1 MVLSDIDIIQKKLAK
16 NKRKLLKEK
25 EIKILEEKLEQLNQN
40 QDISIENEDEKKYCL
55 NIIEKYINKFDL
67 RLLHVRDVP
76 VNSAV
81 LGESIK
87 LNEPSIV
94 QFFLVPKNSISHQN
108 EFESKLFL
116 VRRHIELE
124 LRSFNFYSLS
134 LSSRTIIYKGMI
146 MSDLLILP
154 YKSASQS
161 GIISQAWKYNLPV
174 IANDVGGLP
183 EYIVDGKS
191 GYVVKYNSISSL
203 SKKIYNF
210 FNSNDKIDMP
220 KFIKLNK
227 DKFSWDY
234 YISGIWELIDES

>member
-1 MVLSDIDIIQKKLAK
+1 
-16 NKRKLLKEK
+16 
-25 EIKILEEKLEQLNQN
+25 
-40 QDISIENEDEKKYCL
+40 
-55 NIIEKYINKFDL
+55 
-67 RLLHVRDVP
+67 
-76 VNSAV
+76 
-81 LGESIK
+81 
-87 LNEPSIV
+87 
-94 QFFLVPKNSISHQN
+94 
-108 EFESKLFL
+108 
-116 VRRHIELE
+116 
-124 LRSFNFYSLS
+124 
-134 LSSRTIIYKGMI
+134 

-191 GYVVKYNSISSL
+191 GYVVKNNSISTL

-220 KFIKLNK
+220 KFIESNK